1 MLRTGMFLGDRY
13 EILESVG
20 SGGMADVYRAKCHKL
35 NRMVA
40 IKVLKSEY
48 CNDKNF
54 VTKFKAE
61 AQAAAGLSHPN
72 IVGIFDVGDEGE
84 IHYIVME
91 LVEGI
96 TLKQYIDKKK
106 KLDIKES
113 IGIAIQIAQ
122 GIGAAHEQHI
132 IHRDIKPQNVIIS
145 KDGKVK
151 VTDFGIAKIASS
163 QTINSEAVGSVYYFS
178 PEQARGGYCDERSD
192 IYSLGITLYE
202 MLTGRVPFDGESTV
216 AVALAHLQADMTPPR
231 EIDPMIPISLEKII
245 LKATM
250 KKPERRYA
258 SAAELISDL
267 RKALLMPEED
277 FVKVIPVNNTSP
289 TLLISDDEISMIKQ
303 SKTIQVND
311 EDAGDSEGAEVEE
324 YEVEEVMDPDE
335 EDDEEE
341 STLFD
346 KVIFVGGILVCLL
359 IICVAIFLLS
369 HFIKDWSDNKE
380 TTAVTT
386 ETTTGAQI
394 EIETTISDKQTTV
407 PKVIGLEYDEAVAL
421 LKKNNL
427 GVRRVDKT
435 SEEIAEGIVIDQ
447 EYAEG
452 AVVDKNISIK
462 LYVSSG
468 SAMVMLPDEK
478 EMVGQLAS
486 NVKRTLR
493 ALGLE
498 VVETTETSDR
508 VQADYVISVEPSG
521 GTKVDPGSTVYI
533 VTSLGPEIEY
543 KYVPDLRGMTVER
556 AESYL
561 DSIDTKLVLIV
572 EEDYSDG
579 TDYKVG
585 QIMSQEFAVNDQV
598 ENGSEMKVTVSKGK
612 EYVEIPDLS
621 EMTEEEAKEALE
633 KVGLVLGT
641 VSEDYDDEVEVDLII
656 KYEGV
661 DINADGDAKVG
672 TRVNITISLG
682 KEFAVVPDLTDMTE
696 EEAEEALKEVELELG
711 TVTKEYS
718 DSVEEGLV
726 ISQGTDAE
734 TEVKI
739 GSKVNIVISKGIQ
752 TVKLPSSILGRD
764 YNEVKKELEKL
775 EFVVTLKSQPKSGV
789 TVNSV
794 IECNYLA
801 GATAPKGA
809 TVTLTYA
816 VAVEA
821 TDISA
826 KYIGGDKA
834 VGESV
839 STSDFEVMITMNDGT
854 TLSSGFSISPTTLS
868 SVSNSIVVSY
878 GSVST
883 TVTVKAIE
891 PATEP
896 PTEPTTEVVETTTE
910 APTEPET
917 EESTTA
923 VEETAAEAEGE

>member
-1 MLRTGMFLGDRY
+1 MFLGDRY

-20 SGGMADVYRAKCHKL
+20 SGGMADVYKAKCHKL

-96 TLKQYIDKKK
+96 TLKQYIDKKH

-303 SKTIQVND
+303 SKSIQIND
-311 EDAGDSEGAEVEE
+311 EDEGKNSGDEVAE
-324 YEVEEVMDPDE
+324 YEVEEVMDPDDE
-335 EDDEEE
+335 EDDDEEE

-346 KVIFVGGILVCLL
+346 KLVFAGGILICIL
-359 IICVAIFLLS
+359 IICLAIFLLS
-369 HFIKDWSDNKE
+369 NFLKKWGTPQE
-380 TTAVTT
+380 TTADTS

-427 GVRRVDKT
+427 GVKRIDKS
-435 SEEIAEGIVIDQ
+435 SEEVAEGVVIDQ

-468 SAMVMLPDEK
+468 SAMVTLPDEDD
-478 EMVGQLAS
+478 MVGALAS

-498 VVETTETSDR
+498 VVETTETSDK
-508 VQADYVISVEPSG
+508 VKADYVISVEPSG
-521 GTKVDPGSTVYI
+521 GTKVEPGSTVYI

-543 KYVPDLRGMTVER
+543 KYVPDLRGMTVEK

-572 EEDYSDG
+572 EEEYSDG
-579 TDYKVG
+579 TDYKEG

-612 EYVEIPDLS
+612 EYVEIPDLT

-633 KVGLVLGT
+633 DAGLVLGT
-641 VSEDYDDEVEVDLII
+641 VSEDYDDEVEVDLVI

-661 DINADGDAKVG
+661 DINSDGDAKIG

-682 KEFAVVPDLTDMTE
+682 KEFAVVPDLTGMTE
-696 EEAEEALKEVELELG
+696 EEAEEALTELELELG

-718 DSVEEGLV
+718 DSIEAGLV
-726 ISQGTDAE
+726 ISQGTEAD
-734 TEVKI
+734 TEVKL
-739 GSKVNIVISKGIQ
+739 GSKINIVISKGIE
-752 TVKLPSSILGRD
+752 TVKLPTSILGRD
-764 YNEVKKELEKL
+764 YQDVKKELEKL

-826 KYIGGDKA
+826 SYVGGDKA
-834 VGESV
+834 VGESI
-839 STSDFEVMITMNDGT
+839 STSDFQVMITMNDGS
-854 TLSSGFSISPTTLS
+854 TLSSGFTISPTTLS
-868 SVSNSIVVSY
+868 SKENTIVVSY

-883 TVTVKAIE
+883 TVSVKAIE
-891 PATEP
+891 PETEP
-896 PTEPTTEVVETTTE
+896 PTTEEVTTE
-910 APTEPET
+910 ATTEPVT
-917 EESTTA
+917 EEATTA
-923 VEETAAEAEGE
+923 EAAETTLTAEGE